1 MADFPLACY
10 LHGDYGYKVLVVD
23 DGDPMTT
30 VVEKALDQVASVL
43 VAPFPDG
50 TRLKV
55 KVQGADAP
63 LADDA
68 TVSGAGLAEMEAI
81 EIYPEA

>member
-23 DGDPMTT
+23 DGDTMAT
-30 VVEKALDQVASVL
+30 VVQKALDQVASVL

-50 TRLKV
+50 TRLRV
-55 KVQGADAP
+55 RVQGADEP

-68 TVSGAGLAEMEAI
+68 TVADAGLAEMEAI
-81 EIYPEA
+81 EIYPAA